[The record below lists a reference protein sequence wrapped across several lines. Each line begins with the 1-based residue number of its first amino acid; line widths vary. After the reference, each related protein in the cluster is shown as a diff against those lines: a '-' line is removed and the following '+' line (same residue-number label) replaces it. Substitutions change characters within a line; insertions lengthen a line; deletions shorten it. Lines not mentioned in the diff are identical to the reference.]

1 MIDKTTKKIILL
13 SDIVESKVRKEKE
26 LAYYQKQLIEI
37 TSKIESLNYDLN
49 LTQLIIDMIE
59 NDGIKDI
66 QQYMIEKKGVQSNEN
81 EI

>member
-66 QQYMIEKKGVQSNEN
+66 QQYMIEKKGVQSD
-81 EI
+81 

>member
-26 LAYYQKQLIEI
+26 LAYYQNQLIEI

-66 QQYMIEKKGVQSNEN
+66 QQ
-81 EI
+81 

>member
-26 LAYYQKQLIEI
+26 LAYYQKELIEI
-37 TSKIESLNYDLN
+37 TSKIERLNYDLN

-59 NDGIKDI
+59 SDGIKDI
-66 QQYMIEKKGVQSNEN
+66 QQYMIEKKGVQSE
-81 EI
+81 

>member
-26 LAYYQKQLIEI
+26 LAYYQNQLIEI

-66 QQYMIEKKGVQSNEN
+66 QQYMIEKKGVQSD
-81 EI
+81 